1 MYSIESEEWM
11 NRASNHSDYIA
22 QVLVCSTYYRE
33 NHQIYSMIAN
43 AFNQAMRLRIINI
56 NAHDVHRNERISF
69 EICHV
74 WCAYYLR
81 TLEWHNHLMHTES
94 VNIEIRSRNAD
105 INTWLN
111 RRQSFDEFVSRN
123 GRMPDSY
130 PNGFS
135 YPQEVIEFFQGRL
148 SNEV

>member
-11 NRASNHSDYIA
+11 TRASNHSDYIA
-22 QVLVCSTYYRE
+22 QTLVCAAYYRE
-33 NHQIYSMIAN
+33 QHQIYVSIVN
-43 AFNQAMRLRIINI
+43 GFNRAIRMRIISHI
-56 NAHDVHRNERISF
+56 DISEYSGNERMSF
-69 EICHV
+69 DIHHV

-81 TLEWHNHLMHTES
+81 TLEWHNHLSHQDS

-123 GRMPDSY
+123 NRMPDSY

-135 YPQEVIEFFQGRL
+135 YPQEVIEYFQGRL
-148 SNEV
+148 TNE

>member
-11 NRASNHSDYIA
+11 IRASDHSDYIA
-22 QVLVCSTYYRE
+22 QALVCERYYRN
-33 NHQIYSMIAN
+33 NHQIYVSIVN
-43 AFNQAMRLRIINI
+43 GFNRAIRQRIIPPMDI
-56 NAHDVHRNERISF
+56 SSFTRNESLSF
-69 EICHV
+69 EICHI
-74 WCAYYLR
+74 WCAFYLR
-81 TLEWHNHLMHTES
+81 TLEWRNHLSHQDS

-123 GRMPDSY
+123 NRMPDSY

-135 YPQEVIEFFQGRL
+135 YPEEVIRFFNGRL
-148 SNEV
+148 SN